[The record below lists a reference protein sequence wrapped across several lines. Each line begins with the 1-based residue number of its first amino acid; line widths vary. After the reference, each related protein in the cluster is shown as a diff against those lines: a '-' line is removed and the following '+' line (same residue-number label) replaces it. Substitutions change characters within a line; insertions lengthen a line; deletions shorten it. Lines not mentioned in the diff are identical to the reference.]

1 MTQPATIELTVD
13 YDGEGSGT
21 AATEEW
27 SNFDRLSNRSVYH
40 SDAHT
45 PILRDTLTIY
55 RTLPKPTPTF
65 YGVQKSAVKLSMD
78 VTVAIPN
85 GETTRSPIIF
95 ELSASI
101 PVGASSADV
110 LKQEERIKGLIYN
123 RDFMTRL
130 FEKGE
135 V

>member
-1 MTQPATIELTVD
+1 MTQPATIEITVD
-13 YDGEGSGT
+13 YDGGGVGT
-21 AATEEW
+21 PITEEW

-65 YGVQKSAVKLSMD
+65 YGVQKSAVKLSLD
-78 VTVAIPN
+78 VSVAIPN

-95 ELSASI
+95 EMSASI
-101 PVGASSADV
+101 PVGATPADV
-110 LKQEERIKGLIYN
+110 LKQEERLKGLIYN